1 MKKILLMMFALLY
14 GNVYSQ
20 STITSAQSGDWNAT
34 GTWVGSTV
42 PSNGDNIVVDDSHD
56 VTLNVTGVSINS
68 LTIDVDG
75 SLVVDNALTIS
86 GGANSSIQGEL
97 KVRNTVTVSA
107 GNMTILTNAA
117 DAPFTPGKITV
128 NAGKSLI
135 FSNSATVL
143 TNNGQLVIQSDS
155 QNFGSVLFKGTA
167 AYTGL
172 PVVYNRFITG
182 ISTTGV
188 NNWNTISS
196 PVKFQQAAGIVSQ
209 TNLASNGSGASTVYG
224 IGDYDNTSGANGV
237 WDTFSETE
245 ADDEGSLTP
254 GKGYQM
260 VTDGTGST
268 IAFTGRFNDNSLSIA
283 ISEAD
288 NAGDAAS
295 ATGTRWNLIG
305 NPYTAYLSAN
315 VNASGAS
322 SFGSNH
328 LLKTSNLNILHTNN
342 QAIYVFNG
350 SSYTT
355 IGTSTSAASAVV
367 APGQAFMVGGK
378 HDDGSTS
385 FSFSTNM
392 LTEDGSDDGFVGDP
406 MEDNRAELFIS
417 LNQSDIDRRTEIYFL
432 DDGSDAFTSADAGGI
447 DFNYNSIYS
456 RVVSGENDVD
466 LAIQTL
472 AFSEMTEK
480 VIPIGLNVT
489 AGEEMKISISHNTT
503 PADLNVYLEDA
514 LEGTMTDLKAGDFTL
529 TPSDSLD
536 GVGRFFIH
544 TTADTMSNGEVSTSM
559 LNAYKE
565 VNANYITLEGLATQT
580 NNINVSLYN
589 ILGRKVLDTSLNNN
603 VNTQTIST
611 IGMSSGIYVI
621 ELESGNDRLTKKL
634 IIQ

>member
-1 MKKILLMMFALLY
+1 S
-14 GNVYSQ
+14 GNWTDGS
-20 STITSAQSGDWNAT
+20 
-34 GTWVGSTV
+34 TWVGGSAPT
-42 PSNGDNIVVDDSHD
+42 NGDNIVIDDSHD
-56 VTLNVTGVSINS
+56 VTLNTTGVIINS

-75 SLVVDNALTIS
+75 SLVVDNALTIT
-86 GGANSSIQGEL
+86 GGSNSSIQGEL

-107 GNMTILTNAA
+107 GNMTIQTNSA

-135 FSNSATVL
+135 FSNSGTVL
-143 TNNGQLVIQSDS
+143 SNNGQLVIQSDS

-167 AYTGL
+167 SYNAL
-172 PVVYNRFITG
+172 NVVYNRFITG

-188 NNWNTISS
+188 DSWNTISS
-196 PVKFQQAAGIVSQ
+196 PINFQQAAGIVSQ

-224 IGDYDNTSGANGV
+224 IGDYDNTSGANGA

-245 ADDEGSLTP
+245 ADDEGTLTP

-283 ISEAD
+283 ISEGD
-288 NAGDAAS
+288 NAGDGAS
-295 ATGTRWNLIG
+295 ATGTRWNLVG
-305 NPYTAYLSAN
+305 NPYTGYLSAN
-315 VNASGAS
+315 SNASGAS
-322 SFGSNH
+322 TFGSNH
-328 LLKTSNLNILHTNN
+328 LLKTSNLNMLHADN

-378 HDDGSTS
+378 HDDGSQS
-385 FSFSTNM
+385 FAFSTNM

-432 DDGSDAFTSADAGGI
+432 EDGADSFTSADAGGI

-472 AFSEMTEK
+472 AYSEMTEK
-480 VIPIGLNVT
+480 VIPIGLSVT

-503 PADLNVYLEDA
+503 PADLNIYLEDV
-514 LEGTMTDLKAGDFTL
+514 LEGTMTDLKAGDFTM
-529 TPSDSLD
+529 TPS
-536 GVGRFFIH
+536 
-544 TTADTMSNGEVSTSM
+544 SN
-559 LNAYKE
+559 L
-565 VNANYITLEGLATQT
+565 
-580 NNINVSLYN
+580 
-589 ILGRKVLDTSLNNN
+589 
-603 VNTQTIST
+603 
-611 IGMSSGIYVI
+611 
-621 ELESGNDRLTKKL
+621 
-634 IIQ
+634 